1 MSYKKQIG
9 GFTLVELLVVF
20 CVICILVSL
29 LLPVLSNSKHT
40 VYRTNEINSS
50 KQLIIGWQMYAEDH
64 DGKVLPGYRNGFA
77 AYDNTGSIL
86 RHPINARYPWRL
98 IPWLGDSFEL
108 IYANKNRK
116 LLNEF
121 KKDLDNYNYAI
132 SLFPSLGIN
141 SRFVGGD
148 DVDLAPTNKAFD
160 KFGPFCIKTISET
173 NRSSELGV
181 FFSSR
186 HKFGKRLVDGFYLV
200 KSPYFGKRE
209 WELNHDLSKPPS
221 DYGYVHHRYKG
232 KSVVA
237 HVDGHSSTQDFANT
251 LNMKM
256 WCNIA
261 DKKNW
266 ILKKRITNE

>member
-1 MSYKKQIG
+1 MSYKKQIR

-29 LLPVLSNSKHT
+29 LLPVLSNSKYT

-77 AYDNTGSIL
+77 AYDKTGSIL

-121 KKDLDNYNYAI
+121 KKDLDNYN
-132 SLFPSLGIN
+132 
-141 SRFVGGD
+141 
-148 DVDLAPTNKAFD
+148 
-160 KFGPFCIKTISET
+160 
-173 NRSSELGV
+173 
-181 FFSSR
+181 
-186 HKFGKRLVDGFYLV
+186 
-200 KSPYFGKRE
+200 
-209 WELNHDLSKPPS
+209 
-221 DYGYVHHRYKG
+221 
-232 KSVVA
+232 
-237 HVDGHSSTQDFANT
+237 
-251 LNMKM
+251 
-256 WCNIA
+256 
-261 DKKNW
+261 
-266 ILKKRITNE
+266 